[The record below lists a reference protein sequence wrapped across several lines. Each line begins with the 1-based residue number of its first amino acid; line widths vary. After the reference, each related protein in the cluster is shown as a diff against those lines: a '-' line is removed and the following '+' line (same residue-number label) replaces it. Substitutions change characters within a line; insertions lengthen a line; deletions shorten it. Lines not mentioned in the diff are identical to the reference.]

1 MYVKIYMYSVN
12 YFLFYFFDY
21 SSWLTCANSG
31 FFLGGGQGS
40 EEKFCLSGDTMALFL
55 NLKSVI
61 FSGRGL
67 CKKSDFALLS
77 ACNIHLKDQCSE
89 GRIAM

>member
-1 MYVKIYMYSVN
+1 MYLKIDMYSVN

-31 FFLGGGQGS
+31 FLGGQGS

-55 NLKSVI
+55 NFKSVI

-67 CKKSDFALLS
+67 CKKCECKKCDLALLS
-77 ACNIHLKDQCSE
+77 ACNIHLKDQ
-89 GRIAM
+89 G

>member
-31 FFLGGGQGS
+31 FFFGGGAGIRG
-40 EEKFCLSGDTMALFL
+40 KILFVRGHHGPISK
-55 NLKSVI
+55 LKECDI
-61 FSGRGL
+61 FG
-67 CKKSDFALLS
+67 
-77 ACNIHLKDQCSE
+77 E
-89 GRIAM
+89 GVV